1 MNKQIF
7 DIPDGITCHDSF
19 IAYMASYYGT
29 VDFLFE
35 PLLLY
40 RIHSHN
46 LSGNFCAEN
55 SRNFLECFRR
65 YLKSCKRGQESSR
78 NDGRIIC
85 DEMKKRYGVDLA
97 ELESP
102 FANCVKY
109 NYIKRAWE
117 EARKKYKADK
127 IGKWRR

>member
-1 MNKQIF
+1 
-7 DIPDGITCHDSF
+7 
-19 IAYMASYYGT
+19 
-29 VDFLFE
+29 
-35 PLLLY
+35 
-40 RIHSHN
+40 
-46 LSGNFCAEN
+46 
-55 SRNFLECFRR
+55 
-65 YLKSCKRGQESSR
+65 
-78 NDGRIIC
+78 
-85 DEMKKRYGVDLA
+85 MKKRYGVDLA